1 MRQPATCNTTVTV
14 PFRQTY
20 LPDSDVFCELIVS
33 VRQVGITKITKYKS
47 IKEFENTKHPG
58 WAVTGQLKL
67 ICSSGPQQ
75 CRTLRW
81 NILEV
86 LAASRPHTL
95 PWLEVV
101 EASSSPAFCL
111 AFLPAVPLII
121 QKTNRPALIVA
132 APELPFYSN
141 TRSFIAPPSI
151 PLINQNSLSSS
162 SPWSLINDQIAKIIG
177 WLGTKSPQF

>member
-47 IKEFENTKHPG
+47 IKGCENTQK
-58 WAVTGQLKL
+58 
-67 ICSSGPQQ
+67 

-86 LAASRPHTL
+86 SAASRPHTL

-132 APELPFYSN
+132 ALELPFYSN

-177 WLGTKSPQF
+177 WLGTKSPQFLPALWLITFGVYLSILQ